1 MQMMCLP
8 LECFGG
14 LRACAFHV
22 QPADGGGQC
31 GNGGAT
37 SAEPDVAAR
46 YARGGAILRAM
57 EQQGAMTAAIWFVH
71 ARLGAL
77 SGPHARLYPW

>member
-1 MQMMCLP
+1 
-8 LECFGG
+8 
-14 LRACAFHV
+14 
-22 QPADGGGQC
+22 
-31 GNGGAT
+31 
-37 SAEPDVAAR
+37 
-46 YARGGAILRAM
+46 M